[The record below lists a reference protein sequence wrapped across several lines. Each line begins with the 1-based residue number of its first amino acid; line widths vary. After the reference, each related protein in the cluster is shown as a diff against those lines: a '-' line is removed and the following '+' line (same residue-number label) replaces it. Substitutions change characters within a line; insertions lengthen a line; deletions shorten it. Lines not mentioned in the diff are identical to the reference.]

1 MNNRILFVDDEPN
14 VLNAIRR
21 QLGNK
26 FKIEVAIGPKEGLTA
41 VSEKGPFAVVISDL
55 RMPLM
60 DGIQFLAKVRELSAD
75 TVRMMLTGNADLNA
89 AIKAVNQGNVF
100 RFLTKPCAE
109 KELISVL
116 TIGLEQYRLVTA
128 EKELLE
134 KTLKGGIEVMT
145 DLLSMANPEAFGRS
159 LRIRRYV
166 AEIATKLMVPSIWR
180 FETAAMLSQIGW
192 LLLPAH
198 MMQKLIDGKKL
209 SPDEIKTLAMNP
221 MISADLINNI
231 PRMEEVAEIILYQEK
246 HYDGSGQPED
256 KRRANNIP
264 LGARILK
271 VALDF
276 DLLETKGV
284 MCGQAMAELKGREG
298 WYDPAIL
305 QVLEKVIGGE
315 RNYQVREAAFSE
327 LRVHMILDQ
336 DLCASKGQLLISK
349 GRELNEVVLNRLKH
363 FHQNSGVRE
372 PVRVLVPVR
381 IAKPITAANE
391 N

>member
-1 MNNRILFVDDEPN
+1 MNRILFVDDEPN

-21 QLGNK
+21 QLGSN
-26 FKIEVAIGPKEGLTA
+26 FKLEMAVGPKEGLA
-41 VSEKGPFAVVISDL
+41 ALKKKGPFAVVVSDL
-55 RMPLM
+55 RMPLI
-60 DGIQFLAKVRELSAD
+60 DGIQFLTKVRDMSPD
-75 TVRMMLTGNADLNA
+75 TVRIMLTGNADLDA
-89 AIKAVNQGNVF
+89 AVKAVNEGNVF

-116 TIGLEQYRLVTA
+116 SVGLEQYRLVTA

-166 AEIATKLMVPSIWR
+166 AEIASKLMVPSIWQM
-180 FETAAMLSQIGW
+180 ETAAMLSQIGW
-192 LLLPAH
+192 FLLPAH
-198 MMQKLIDGKKL
+198 TMQRLYDGKNL
-209 SPDEIKTLAMNP
+209 SPDEAKTLAMNP
-221 MISADLINNI
+221 MISADLLNNI
-231 PRMEEVAEIILYQEK
+231 PRMEAVAEIILYQEK

-256 KRRANNIP
+256 KRRGNAIP

-276 DLLETKGV
+276 DLLEVKGV
-284 MCGQAMAELKGREG
+284 TRGMALAEMEGRHG
-298 WYDPAIL
+298 WYDPEVL
-305 QVLEKVIGGE
+305 QAMEKVIGIE
-315 RNYQVREAAFSE
+315 KNYQVREAACSE
-327 LRVHMILDQ
+327 LRAHMILAE

-349 GRELNEVVLNRLKH
+349 GRELNEVALNRLKH
-363 FHQNSGVRE
+363 FYQNSGVRE

-381 IAKPITAANE
+381 IENDPAAEAKN
-391 N
+391 

>member
-1 MNNRILFVDDEPN
+1 MNRILFVDDEPN

-26 FKIEVAIGPKEGLTA
+26 FKLEIAVGPKEGLAA
-41 VSEKGPFAVVISDL
+41 VKEKGPFAVVVSDL

-60 DGIQFLAKVRELSAD
+60 DGIQFLAKVREMSPD
-75 TVRMMLTGNADLNA
+75 TVRMMLTGNADLKA
-89 AIKAVNQGNVF
+89 AIKAVNEGNVF
-100 RFLTKPCAE
+100 RFLTKPCTE

-116 TIGLEQYRLVTA
+116 TVGLEQYRLVTA

-166 AEIATKLMVPSIWR
+166 TEIATKLMVSNLWQL
-180 FETAAMLSQIGW
+180 ETAAMLSQIGW
-192 LLLPAH
+192 FLLPAH
-198 MMQKLIDGKKL
+198 TMQKLFSGKSL
-209 SPDEIKTLAMNP
+209 SPEETKTLTMNP

-231 PRMEEVAEIILYQEK
+231 PRMEAVAEIILYQEK

-256 KRRANNIP
+256 KRRGDAIP

-276 DLLETKGV
+276 DLLEAKGV
-284 MCGQAMAELKGREG
+284 MPGKALAELRSRDG
-298 WYDPAIL
+298 WYDPE
-305 QVLEKVIGGE
+305 VLEAMEQVVGVEK
-315 RNYQVREAAFSE
+315 NYQVREAAFSE
-327 LRVHMILDQ
+327 LRAHMILEE
-336 DLCASKGQLLISK
+336 DLCSLKGQLLISK
-349 GRELNEVVLNRLKH
+349 GRELNEVALNRLKL
-363 FHQNSGVRE
+363 FYQNSGIQE
-372 PVRVLVPVR
+372 PVRVLVPVLIEKDR
-381 IAKPITAANE
+381 AAEADN
-391 N
+391 